1 MGNFYNQTD
10 LFERVVA
17 QHAHVVPAKPVSA
30 PIPPRYVQ

>member
-1 MGNFYNQTD
+1 V
-10 LFERVVA
+10 FERVVA